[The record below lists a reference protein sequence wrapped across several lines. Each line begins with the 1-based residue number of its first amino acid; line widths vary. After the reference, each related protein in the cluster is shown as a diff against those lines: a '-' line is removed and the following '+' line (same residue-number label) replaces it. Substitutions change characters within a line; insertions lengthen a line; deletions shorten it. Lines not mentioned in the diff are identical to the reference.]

1 VSGRATRRE
10 ARAAALA
17 ERLARRPPRA
27 IVVVQTAFLG
37 DVVFTS
43 ALVRSLRA
51 RFPAARLDLCVTPRA
66 RDVALAIPGVS
77 SAVVFDKRGADAGA
91 RGLLRASRRLRERGY
106 DLAVLPHRSLRS
118 ALLAWLAGV
127 PERVGFAGTA
137 GSAFASALA
146 PDEGGAFVE
155 REAGLA
161 RVLGATPAAM
171 LLEPRAEW
179 IAALPALPGAARLAA
194 LCLGSEWET
203 KIWPARHVAG
213 LARALRASG
222 RVPVLLGGPRERA
235 LAAEVLALA
244 PEAGCLDTTG
254 NSVAAALALL
264 SRCALCV
271 GGDTGLVHA
280 ARALGVPTVA
290 VFGPTTPS
298 AHAFGPRE
306 RAVSLGLACSPCS
319 AHGSRRCPL
328 GHHDCLQKLEP
339 RPVLEA
345 CAALERA

>member
-1 VSGRATRRE
+1 VSARATRRE

-27 IVVVQTAFLG
+27 VVVVQTAFLG

-43 ALVRSLRA
+43 ALARSLRA

-106 DLAVLPHRSLRS
+106 DLAVL
-118 ALLAWLAGV
+118 LAWLAGV
-127 PERVGFAGTA
+127 PDRVGFAGTA

-146 PDEGGAFVE
+146 PDEGTAFVE

-213 LARALRASG
+213 LARALRAG
-222 RVPVLLGGPRERA
+222 GHVPVLLGGPRERA